1 MTYLLAIV
9 LLLLTGCKMSSLY
22 PVLGATGGATVG
34 SIGGPVGSGGGALV
48 GYGVGKGAQLMEEN
62 QQLSDTVSA
71 LSEGDVRALVATQM
85 GEQQGWVEET
95 MQGFWTTVKFCLI
108 GLVVWQVVPLILHKR
123 LSNGDTKKT
132 S

>member
-1 MTYLLAIV
+1 MTYLFAIV

-22 PVLGATGGATVG
+22 PGMGAVGGAGVG
-34 SIGGPVGSGGGALV
+34 AIAGPGGAAGGAAV
-48 GYGVGKGAQLMEEN
+48 GWGVGKGAQLMEEN

-71 LSEGDVRALVATQM
+71 LSEGDVQALVAAQM

-123 LSNGDTKKT
+123 LSNGDSKKT

>member
-71 LSEGDVRALVATQM
+71 LSEGDVQALVAAQM

-95 MQGFWTTVKFCLI
+95 MQGFWTTVKFCLV
-108 GLVVWQVVPLILHKR
+108 GLVIWQVVPLILHKR

>member
-22 PVLGATGGATVG
+22 PGMGAVGGAGVG
-34 SIGGPVGSGGGALV
+34 AIAGPGGAAGGAAV
-48 GYGVGKGAQLMEEN
+48 GWGVGKGAQLMEEN
-62 QQLSDTVSA
+62 QQLSETVSA
-71 LSEGDVRALVATQM
+71 LSEGDVQALVAAQM

-95 MQGFWTTVKFCLI
+95 MQGFWTTVKLCLV
-108 GLVVWQVVPLILHKR
+108 GLVIWQVVPLILHKR

>member
-1 MTYLLAIV
+1 MTYLLAIA
-9 LLLLTGCKMSSLY
+9 LLFLTGCKMSSLY

-71 LSEGDVRALVATQM
+71 LSEGDVQALVAARM

-95 MQGFWTTVKFCLI
+95 MQGFWTTVKLCLV
-108 GLVVWQVVPLILHKR
+108 GLVIWQVVPLILHKR

>member
-123 LSNGDTKKT
+123 LSNGDSKKT